1 MTRKVRIAIGLA
13 TLICLICLPYLV
25 DAHDAFF
32 PHHRDDLR
40 KDEMRLTV
48 VFITVGFVIVLG
60 AIFYVVLRG
69 ETEESQRTRESEE
82 DRLEGAANE
91 AAHVGRAKLLEGG
104 TPEATI
110 HAALA
115 AYAERVEADWNP
127 TSVLVEGNAIR
138 CQIGGD
144 VVVIRIFE
152 QADTKK
158 IEVKASR
165 ENVTTGSILDAVV
178 DR

>member
-1 MTRKVRIAIGLA
+1 MTRKVRVAIGLT

-91 AAHVGRAKLLEGG
+91 AAHVGRAKLLERG

-115 AYAERVEADWNP
+115 AYAERIEADWNP